1 MELLHSPECI
11 SHTIDSSFHTSPVIV
26 YGPENP
32 NLKSALKILYT
43 FEMAY
48 FFRYISLFTL
58 FNLFNPDTSA
68 GKIEFEVYG
77 GPLARIFADCLHLC
91 CKKIALPHGYTLKYL
106 QKHPADNYNIEQYPL
121 KQVHIGMFLRP

>member
-1 MELLHSPECI
+1 
-11 SHTIDSSFHTSPVIV
+11 
-26 YGPENP
+26 
-32 NLKSALKILYT
+32 
-43 FEMAY
+43 MAY

-58 FNLFNPDTSA
+58 FNLFNPATSA

-77 GPLARIFADCLHLC
+77 GPLARIFADCLRLC

-121 KQVHIGMFLRP
+121 KQVTHWNVSEAMKHAQWYFLNHVL